1 VSTLTLAPRAPVA
14 STLRS
19 PGLGALPRAWRHSAM
34 WRTVIRFVLL
44 GPLIG
49 GAPYVLLLFTI
60 PFAYFIGALPAF
72 IAGVLFGTW
81 YHGPGRPPGWRWRA
95 AMGALCGGV
104 AAVLAGLAFTALAGS
119 PAGPGR
125 QAWFMVSVMALHGV
139 PAAVALALMQKPST
153 TGRAAGTAA
162 AGRDIRSTGTTPRT
176 PPTGR

>member
-1 VSTLTLAPRAPVA
+1 VSTLALARRVPGPSA
-14 STLRS
+14 LRS
-19 PGLGALPRAWRHSAM
+19 PGLGGLPAAWRLSAM

-81 YHGPGRPPGWRWRA
+81 YHGPGRTPGWRWRA
-95 AMGALCGGV
+95 AMGALCGGA

-119 PAGPGR
+119 GAGPGR
-125 QAWFMVSVMALHGV
+125 QAWFMVAVMALHGV
-139 PAAVALALMQKPST
+139 PAAVVLALMQRPST
-153 TGRAAGTAA
+153 AGRAAGTAA
-162 AGRDIRSTGTTPRT
+162 ARRIVRSTETTPRT